1 MAKALPADIQDRL
14 VEPESQATGRE
25 GRRLRGF
32 SGLLLL
38 LALAFA
44 AWQFAYWEPR
54 LLPVR
59 VIEVKGELHHHSS
72 QLLTET
78 IGERLRGGILT
89 ADLWDLKQAAEDL
102 AWVGSASI
110 RRVWPDRLEV
120 QVAEHRPVGRW
131 NGDGLVTAEGKVFH
145 PKSRTIPAG
154 LPALEGED
162 HRSQEVVERYLD
174 WRDRLMLSG
183 HLIQTLSVDPRGAW
197 RIELVSGPRLE
208 LGSQH
213 VEERLA
219 RFLRS
224 SAQLEAAGT
233 VRVVDLRYANGFAV
247 RWQQR
252 AQAPG
257 ATIDKGR
264 TPKRG

>member
-1 MAKALPADIQDRL
+1 MATALPADIQERL
-14 VEPESQATGRE
+14 VEPDAPAPARE
-25 GRRLRGF
+25 GRRLRGLT
-32 SGLLLL
+32 GPLLLV
-38 LALAFA
+38 AIAFA

-72 QLLTET
+72 ELLTET

-89 ADLWDLKQAAEDL
+89 AELWDLKQAAEDL
-102 AWVGSASI
+102 AWVGSASV

-120 QVAEHRPVGRW
+120 QVAEHRPVARW
-131 NGDGLVTAEGKVFH
+131 NDDGLVTAEGLVFH
-145 PKSRTIPAG
+145 PKSGTVPAG
-154 LPALEGED
+154 LPTLEGED
-162 HRSQEVVERYLD
+162 HRARAVVERYLE
-174 WRDRLMLSG
+174 WRDRLMLAG
-183 HLIQTLSVDPRGAW
+183 HLVQTLAVDPRGAW
-197 RIELVSGPRLE
+197 RVELVSGPRLE

-213 VEERLA
+213 VEERLS
-219 RFLRS
+219 RFIRS

-252 AQAPG
+252 TKAPG
-257 ATIDKGR
+257 TTIDKGR